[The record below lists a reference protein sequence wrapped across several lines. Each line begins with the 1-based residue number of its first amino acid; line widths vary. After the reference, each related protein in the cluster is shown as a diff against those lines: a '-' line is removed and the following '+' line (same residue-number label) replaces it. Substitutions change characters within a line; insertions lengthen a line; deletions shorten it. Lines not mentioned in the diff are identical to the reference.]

1 VYNVS
6 TAKDMVA
13 LQISPLQLLFHLM
26 PYSMVAMGLALPLD
40 PPGILE

>member
-1 VYNVS
+1 MNV
-6 TAKDMVA
+6 M
-13 LQISPLQLLFHLM
+13 LFHLM